1 MTARSSAREAALNQ
15 RVDFTC
21 PHCTALVHA
30 TTLRDFRGS
39 RATQLTLGN
48 QALRAHLASCPKK
61 PEVRGEAI
69 PTK

>member
-1 MTARSSAREAALNQ
+1 MLEKKQ

-39 RATQLTLGN
+39 QATQLTLGN

-61 PEVRGEAI
+61 PETAFRQEA
-69 PTK
+69 TDRAK